1 MVLNLI
7 LPNQSLL
14 KTDSGDEESIVDA
27 QLQQRNKNLRAT
39 ISIQLKEL
47 RAENSKSKKLTEL
60 VEGLM
65 ERLEALELTL
75 KNSTMWIFRR
85 FWRK

>member
-14 KTDSGDEESIVDA
+14 KTGSGDEESIVDA

-39 ISIQLKEL
+39 ISSQVKEL
-47 RAENSKSKKLTEL
+47 RAEKSKSKKLTEL
-60 VEGLM
+60 VEGLT

-75 KNSTMWIFRR
+75 KNSTMRTF
-85 FWRK
+85 